1 MTTLSWLPVGVGLR
15 GTNYGG
21 NEAEIIAWLD
31 DFFLKMESLDFTQ
44 TADTG
49 QYVYGGGGK
58 TFLGTTVGQ
67 SLAYRIY
74 KFEDAFASTHP
85 LFIKLEFKRGLVS
98 SLVAGAYI
106 QSVITVGTAT
116 DGAGV
121 VTTNVTTLGA
131 AYGTSNANAYA
142 YSLNAKQSYACTAPS
157 KGFAGVVFNPG
168 QHLIRYVSEYGAFFH
183 HTDLCFF
190 LERIPNPDGTPS
202 TLGYTLYAPSAS
214 VNWGGNYNY
223 AHNYTNATIM
233 TAQTK
238 LFEGALYSTANG
250 IPIFPQTFIV
260 NDFLVNHFYHTTPSP
275 VRSLGLAAIRPET
288 LGGGTQFTV
297 NVYGN
302 TETNFLN
309 LPSTSALRASHQG
322 TDLAMLWE

>member
-15 GTNYGG
+15 GTSYGG

-58 TFLGTTVGQ
+58 TYVGTVNDAV
-67 SLAYRIY
+67 LAYRIY
-74 KFEDAFASTHP
+74 RLNDILSVTHP
-85 LFIKLEFKRGLVS
+85 LFIKLEFRRGMVS
-98 SLVAGAYI
+98 SLVAGSYA

-121 VTTNVTTLGA
+121 VTADVTSLA
-131 AYGTSNANAYA
+131 AVYGTSNANAYA
-142 YSLNAKQSYACTAPS
+142 YVLTSKQSYACTVPS

-168 QHLIRYVSEYGAFFH
+168 QHLTRYTSNYGTSFY

-190 LERIPNPDGTPS
+190 LERIPNSDGTPS
-202 TLGYTLYAPSAS
+202 TLGYTLYAPSAR
-214 VNWGGNYNY
+214 VDWGTNHSY
-223 AHNYTNATIM
+223 AHNYTNAAVM
-233 TAQTK
+233 TAQTR
-238 LFEGALYSTANG
+238 LFGGALYSTSNG
-250 IPIFPQTFIV
+250 IPIFPQTFVV

-309 LPSTSALRASHQG
+309 LPSTSALRASHNG